1 MVKFNCVEF
10 VMGPLA
16 VPDGFLGANAC
27 VIRRPRRNKSA
38 RLFCNRQRLLIY
50 SHSTASLLSP
60 LFLGFFLY
68 LSYHYYLKIPLEKME
83 YQF

>member
-1 MVKFNCVEF
+1 MHKTRKTVEDLPGF
-10 VMGPLA
+10 V
-16 VPDGFLGANAC
+16 
-27 VIRRPRRNKSA
+27 
-38 RLFCNRQRLLIY
+38 RQIDY